1 MAHPH
6 SSNSGT
12 TNTTTLGTFET
23 YLAIPIYALAWVIMW
38 LVGVTIEYVIFVFNS
53 LCQGQPLHRKY
64 FELSL
69 AMPVFALF
77 CLALWFSVG
86 CIEYSIIFLCSLAN
100 DEDSEETVI
109 RDYEEHVLRRRL
121 QGSKRHY

>member
-1 MAHPH
+1 M
-6 SSNSGT
+6 
-12 TNTTTLGTFET
+12 GTFET
-23 YLAIPIYALAWVIMW
+23 YLPIPIYALAWVIMW

-53 LCQGQPLHRKY
+53 LYQGQTLHRES

-86 CIEYSIIFLCSLAN
+86 CIEYSIVFLCSLAN
-100 DEDSEETVI
+100 DEGCEETVI

-121 QGSKRHY
+121 RRSRKHY